1 MKYITSIAN
10 YELIRKSAP
19 EELIRK
25 LERITEYDQR
35 LLFSYNPF
43 SKEEILKNWK
53 TDRNDVKFFYYPDKC
68 QLLLKAERLPEF
80 EDDIREGVGSMFFND
95 VITASDKERATCYV
109 RAVYDFDTHKVNTFV
124 CVYSVEDNDV
134 LVPLDVPE
142 DLRAYK
148 NECCK
153 REEEQ
158 RQKESK
164 PKDTFE
170 LLDSINRQLRRQSA
184 ELRRQRKQL
193 EKLNRKLSRK

>member
-1 MKYITSIAN
+1 MKYITSIDN
-10 YELIRKSAP
+10 QELVSKSAP

-25 LERITEYDQR
+25 LERIAEYDHH

-53 TDRNDVKFFYYPDKC
+53 TDSKNAKFFYYPDKC

-80 EDDIREGVGSMFFND
+80 EDDIQAGVGSMFFND
-95 VITASDKERATCYV
+95 VITNGDKEKATCYV
-109 RAVYDFDTHKVNTFV
+109 RAMYDLDTHKVNTFV
-124 CVYSVEDNDV
+124 CVYSVEENDV

-148 NECCK
+148 NECCN

-164 PKDTFE
+164 SKDTVGF
-170 LLDSINRQLRRQSA
+170 LDSIIRQLRRQSA
-184 ELRRQRKQL
+184 ELRRQRKQI

>member
-1 MKYITSIAN
+1 MKYITSIDN
-10 YELIRKSAP
+10 QELIRKSAP

-25 LERITEYDQR
+25 LERIAEYDQH
-35 LLFSYNPF
+35 LMFSYNPF

-53 TDRNDVKFFYYPDKC
+53 TDSKDAKFFYYPDKC
-68 QLLLKAERLPEF
+68 QLLLKAERLQEF
-80 EDDIREGVGSMFFND
+80 EDDIQAGVGSMFFND
-95 VITASDKERATCYV
+95 VITINDKEKATCYV
-109 RAVYDFDTHKVNTFV
+109 RSMYDFTTDKVNTFV
-124 CVYSVEDNDV
+124 CVYSVEENDV

-153 REEEQ
+153 IEEEQ

-164 PKDTFE
+164 PKDTME
-170 LLDSINRQLRRQSA
+170 LLDSINQQLRRQSA
-184 ELRRQRKQL
+184 EIRRQRKQI